1 MKDIFTICWFVLA
14 GLWILFLL
22 GKEIISIVRKQKNKD
37 DLLYAIADLI
47 VKHCVR
53 EVPIK
58 IKLVGNGTMP
68 KQQHEGDA
76 AYDCYARVDEPV
88 CIGPGEVKIIPLGF
102 CMELPDNWHA
112 DVRPRS
118 GLAAKKHVVAQ
129 LGLIDEPY
137 RNEVGGIISNF
148 GKENLIVNPND
159 RICQILCVRNDN
171 YKFVE
176 AEELS
181 ETDRGEGFGSSGV

>member
-1 MKDIFTICWFVLA
+1 MKDIFTICWFVLS
-14 GLWILFLL
+14 GLWILFLW
-22 GKEIISIVRKQKNKD
+22 GKEIISIVRKQKSRDTLLKGIS
-37 DLLYAIADLI
+37 DLVIHYWIEKQA
-47 VKHCVR
+47 
-53 EVPIK
+53 IK
-58 IKLVGNGTMP
+58 IKVLENGTMP

-76 AYDCYARVDEPV
+76 AYDCYARLEEPV

-102 CMELPDNWHA
+102 CMELPNNWHA

-159 RICQILCVRNDN
+159 RICQIICVRNDN